1 MNVENYIELLASFI
15 QFVCLCIGE
24 VFPKPRVEAC
34 FHEIKM
40 AANSQEYAI
49 HGFDI
54 QTYLGIF
61 ISKFE
66 EMR

>member
-1 MNVENYIELLASFI
+1 MLKTILNCWPLLYNF
-15 QFVCLCIGE
+15 FCLYIGE